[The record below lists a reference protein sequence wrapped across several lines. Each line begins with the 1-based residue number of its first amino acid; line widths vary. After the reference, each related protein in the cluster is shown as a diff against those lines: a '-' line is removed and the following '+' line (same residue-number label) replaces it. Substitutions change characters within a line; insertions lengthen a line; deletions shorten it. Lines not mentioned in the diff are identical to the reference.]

1 VIIPE
6 HDVITRRKQF
16 RMKKDRKEARTQKKL
31 KKKAEADDKKKL
43 KEEKK
48 RARDAKKLD
57 KEKKKHDREDK
68 KKEKEA
74 AKAGAKK
81 HQPGSKS
88 QKYTPSAKETAK
100 EGMDADGEDMIPT
113 THETPS
119 MMNEEVPVSPAD
131 IAMTKSPSKTPVKK
145 TRSSRL
151 RRLRKF
157 EAVAKSAT
165 GGANSPKNTG
175 RKKKGG
181 KGKKKMCKNDGG
193 NKRKEEELDLDTPP
207 AKKKKVS
214 NPAKGKTSKK
224 NKPPVLPQDEIK
236 EHVSKVL
243 HECRD
248 SGCTHPSF
256 KHPDLCKK
264 TYELSI
270 YWNRKAVGVKLS
282 KDYLPWKKPAKT
294 GKNGKHKSQSK
305 SQVAY
310 FACDTSCMYSNLLL
324 AGLYVTCMH
333 LCMQAGSLL

>member
-1 VIIPE
+1 MTLYNYIYVYLILESCVKSCWNQHNTKCFKTNALQAAEIAADKDTPDPVIIPE

-100 EGMDADGEDMIPT
+100 EGMDADGEDMIHT

-131 IAMTKSPSKTPVKK
+131 IAMTKSPSKTPV
-145 TRSSRL
+145 
-151 RRLRKF
+151 RRPGPADC
-157 EAVAKSAT
+157 AVSGSLKRW
-165 GGANSPKNTG
+165 PKVPRVVPIPQRTLAA
-175 RKKKGG
+175 R
-181 KGKKKMCKNDGG
+181 
-193 NKRKEEELDLDTPP
+193 RKEARAKRRCVRMMVATNVRRKNWIWTHHRQKEE
-207 AKKKKVS
+207 
-214 NPAKGKTSKK
+214 
-224 NKPPVLPQDEIK
+224 
-236 EHVSKVL
+236 
-243 HECRD
+243 
-248 SGCTHPSF
+248 SF
-256 KHPDLCKK
+256 QSCQ
-264 TYELSI
+264 
-270 YWNRKAVGVKLS
+270 
-282 KDYLPWKKPAKT
+282 
-294 GKNGKHKSQSK
+294 GKNQQKE
-305 SQVAY
+305 
-310 FACDTSCMYSNLLL
+310 
-324 AGLYVTCMH
+324 
-333 LCMQAGSLL
+333 